1 MSQNHPPKN
10 WATLS
15 WNSLVKTI
23 LTLLCALCLVSA
35 LKADEA
41 PKLDPR
47 QPYSAERRNPVTY
60 DIEFLV
66 TVTAP
71 YKTKKLCVWLPIP
84 PNDHGQELLATEL
97 ATFSDAVKPQIADEP
112 LFGNRFAYFEFANP
126 LGAQV
131 IRHKFRIQTWELRWQ
146 LDPARVQTVTQWPE
160 SFASYRRNESQAV
173 VSDTRF
179 EKLLAEIVPQRRG
192 PLQDFNSVM
201 TWVDGHFVY
210 DHVKASLKASSVHAL
225 EHQRGHCSDYHGFCA
240 AMGRL
245 LGQPTRVTY
254 GLNAF
259 PKSSPSHCKL
269 EAFLPPYGWVSFDVS
284 ETQKMSQSIRTN
296 KELSDSERAD
306 LLSAARRR
314 LVSGFRDNTW
324 FVQTRGTDYDLVP
337 KASGRVPVVR
347 TIYAE
352 ADGQPLPD
360 PDPSSAEQ
368 TTFAWMTAHHFESDK
383 PVKYPFTDIA
393 SLREWAKP

>member
-1 MSQNHPPKN
+1 MKI
-10 WATLS
+10 
-15 WNSLVKTI
+15 I
-23 LTLLCALCLVSA
+23 LTFMCALCLASP
-35 LKADEA
+35 LRADDA

-60 DIEFLV
+60 DVEFLV
-66 TVTAP
+66 AVTAP
-71 YKTKKLCVWLPIP
+71 YKTKKLRVWLPIP
-84 PNDHGQELLATEL
+84 PSDHGQELLATEL
-97 ATFSDAVKPQIADEP
+97 TAFPDAVKPQIADES

-126 LGAQV
+126 QGAQV
-131 IRHKFRIQTWELRWQ
+131 IRHKFQVRAWELRWQ
-146 LDPARVQTVTQWPE
+146 LDPARVQSVTQWPE
-160 SFASYRRNESQAV
+160 SFSAYRRSESQAV
-173 VSDTRF
+173 VSDARF

-192 PLQDFNSVM
+192 PLQDFDTVL
-201 TWVDGHFVY
+201 TWVDGHFAY
-210 DHVKASLKASSVHAL
+210 DHSKASLKASSVHGL
-225 EHQRGHCSDYHGFCA
+225 ENLRGHCSDYHGFCA

-284 ETQKMSQSIRTN
+284 ETQKMTQAIRSN
-296 KELSDSERAD
+296 KELSDSERTE
-306 LLSAARRR
+306 LLTAARRR
-314 LVSGFRDNTW
+314 LASGFRDNTW

-337 KASGRVPVVR
+337 KASARVPVVR

-360 PDPSSAEQ
+360 PDPSSGEQ
-368 TTFAWMTAHHFESDK
+368 TTFAWMTAHRFESDHA
-383 PVKYPFTDIA
+383 VKHPFTDLD

>member
-1 MSQNHPPKN
+1 MKI
-10 WATLS
+10 
-15 WNSLVKTI
+15 SLI
-23 LTLLCALCLVSA
+23 LLCALCGASPLPGE
-35 LKADEA
+35 DT

-60 DIEFLV
+60 DAEFLV

-71 YKTKKLCVWLPIP
+71 YKTKKLRVWLPIP
-84 PNDHGQELLATEL
+84 PSDQGQELLETEL
-97 ATFSDAVKPQIADEP
+97 TTFPEAVKPQIADES

-126 LGAQV
+126 QGAQV
-131 IRHKFRIQTWELRWQ
+131 IRHKFRVRAWELRWQ
-146 LDPARVQTVTQWPE
+146 LDPARVQSVTQWPE
-160 SFASYRRNESQAV
+160 SFAAYRRSESQAV
-173 VSDTRF
+173 VADARF
-179 EKLLAEIVPQRRG
+179 EKLLAEIVPHRRG
-192 PLQDFNSVM
+192 ALQDFDTVL
-201 TWVDGHFVY
+201 TWVDGHFTY
-210 DHVKASLKASSVHAL
+210 DHVQASLKASSVHAL
-225 EHQRGHCSDYHGFCA
+225 ENLRGHCSDYHGFCA

-245 LGQPTRVTY
+245 LGHPTRVTY

-284 ETQKMSQSIRTN
+284 ETQKLSQAIRSN
-296 KELSDSERAD
+296 KELSDAERTE
-306 LLSAARRR
+306 LLTAARRR

-337 KASGRVPVVR
+337 KAASRVPVVR

-352 ADGQPLPD
+352 ADDKPLLD

-368 TTFAWMTAHHFESDK
+368 TTFSWMTAHRFEADHT
-383 PVKYPFTDIA
+383 VKYPFTDLS
-393 SLREWAKP
+393 SLRDWSAK